1 MTAERTFVR
10 SPIGLLPVDD
20 FTGGAPVGW
29 LRALLDRFEDGAW
42 RPTDVRAVLTP
53 RGVLAYPGLER
64 RANASAAA
72 VRYRVRLE
80 AEFYVPFY
88 PPRPDGSDPEA
99 FEFDAD
105 PYNETTQPAGQP
117 PAPAPLRTALLLPA
131 ANYPFPPE
139 VPVLRGVVLD
149 ASDKP
154 VARATVRRG
163 NKEQVLTNDRGAF
176 ALPLRWTK
184 LNPPVVLPVEAEFV
198 GAGQLRDTINVR
210 LPDDLGKSQTFHVQ

>member
-1 MTAERTFVR
+1 MTAERTFVL

-29 LRALLDRFEDGAW
+29 LRAILDRFEDRDW
-42 RPTDVRAVLTP
+42 RPTDLRAMLTP

-64 RANASAAA
+64 RANAAAAA

-88 PPRPDGSDPEA
+88 PPRRDGSDPGA
-99 FEFDAD
+99 FEFDAR
-105 PYNETTQPAGQP
+105 PYNEATQPAGQAP
-117 PAPAPLRTALLLPA
+117 TPAPLVKALLLPA

-139 VPVLRGVVLD
+139 VPVLRGVVLLA
-149 ASDKP
+149 ASHQP

-163 NKEQVLTNDRGAF
+163 NTERVLTNDRGEF
-176 ALPLRWTK
+176 GLPLRWTK
-184 LNPPVVLPVEAEFV
+184 LKPPVVLPFEAEF
-198 GAGQLRDTINVR
+198 GNSGPKDTINVR
-210 LPDDLGKSQTFHVQ
+210 LPDDLGKSQTFNLS